1 MSFATDKAAALE
13 KLKAFGCD
21 LVPYID
27 AILTGYDKVYA
38 MFVTLLKQYECYP
51 QLMTD
56 MMTAFDNA
64 SLIAQGIYVGGVH
77 GTITDGKI
85 FVNATVTTATY
96 AVPPGD
102 LLAELIVA
110 GSSVI
115 NSLYVIAGGTVGM
128 LSVTDGA
135 RVKVIGTGEG
145 AIIDILRVT
154 GCNGL
159 ASTVET
165 IDSTGTINQ
174 IKVDGDGFVGAISCL
189 DPTLSCGDEVS
200 DLTFNKVTAESLL
213 LNWTAAASSVRTV
226 VYYRLNNTPVWLHAG
241 VDNGDG
247 VKGNYATDGTTG
259 YSFRGL
265 KIDTYYDFKVV
276 NICSNGIASAGTTA
290 TQKTTGLASSSGG
303 GSGPEISGGSIQFTA
318 VGGETETT
326 DASLI
331 GASSVDVFIGGQFIY
346 PGTDPM
352 YLQYALDNVAG
363 TVAYSTPLIADQQV
377 LINIKVMLA

>member
-1 MSFATDKAAALE
+1 MSFATDKATALE

-27 AILTGYDKVYA
+27 LILTSYDKVYA
-38 MFVTLLKQYECYP
+38 MFVTLLKHYECYP

-64 SLIAQGIYVGGVH
+64 SLIAQGIYVGGTH
-77 GTITDGKI
+77 GTVTDGKI
-85 FVNATVTTATY
+85 FVNANVTTATY
-96 AVPPGD
+96 TVAPGTIIS
-102 LLAELIVA
+102 EMVVA
-110 GSSVI
+110 GTSVI
-115 NSLYVIAGGTVGM
+115 DSLYIIAGGTVGM
-128 LSVTDGA
+128 VSVTDGA

-145 AIIDILRVT
+145 ATIDILRVT

-159 ASTVET
+159 ASTVDT
-165 IDSTGTINQ
+165 IDNSGIINSVRVQ
-174 IKVDGDGFVGAISCL
+174 GDGFVGARSCL
-189 DPTLSCGDEVS
+189 DPTQTCADDVS
-200 DLTFNKVTAESLL
+200 GLTFNKVTADSLL
-213 LNWTAAASSVRTV
+213 LNWTDAASSVRTV
-226 VYYRLNNTPVWLHAG
+226 VYYRLNNTREWLHAG
-241 VDNGDG
+241 IDNGDG
-247 VKGNYATDGTTG
+247 VKGNYATDGTVG

-265 KIDTYYDFKVV
+265 QTDTYYDFKVV
-276 NICSNGIASAGTTA
+276 NICTNGIASAGVTA

-303 GSGPEISGGSIQFTA
+303 GSGPEISGGNIQFTA

-326 DASLI
+326 DPSLV
-331 GASSVDVFIGGQFIY
+331 GASSVDVFIGGSFIY

-352 YLQYALDNVAG
+352 FLQYALDNVAG